1 MLPAGPMAARVQRE
15 CAKLLCMLGFAPLTP
30 DQIRVLA
37 HPLRSRLVERLRTRG
52 PATATKLARELDT
65 NSGTTSYHLRRLAA
79 YGLVQPSGGGRGRE
93 RRWEASA
100 RRQVTATIPGSPGAA
115 GAAGTATRRIDPDTE
130 QSLDWLDRDYIRHF
144 AEKAEPW
151 LDAAPEWPDAWGDSC
166 GLRDGMVLVTGPQLA
181 DLRAELDGVLARYR
195 RVGQGNPK
203 AKRVAVYTSC
213 QPLDLDTPPH

>member
-1 MLPAGPMAARVQRE
+1 
-15 CAKLLCMLGFAPLTP
+15 MLGFAPLTP

-52 PATATKLARELDT
+52 PATATKLAKELDT
-65 NSGTTSYHLRRLAA
+65 NSGATSYHLRRLAA

-100 RRQVTATIPGSPGAA
+100 RRHTVPSAGVSGTESGAGGQTAAARGA
-115 GAAGTATRRIDPDTE
+115 DPDTE
-130 QSLDWLDRDYIRHF
+130 SSLDWLDRDYVRHF
-144 AEKAEPW
+144 AEKAELW
-151 LDAAPEWPDAWGDSC
+151 LDAAPEWPEPWTEPC
-166 GLRDGMVLVTGPQLA
+166 GLRDGMVLVTAPQLA

-213 QPLDLDTPPH
+213 QPLDLDSPPLAR